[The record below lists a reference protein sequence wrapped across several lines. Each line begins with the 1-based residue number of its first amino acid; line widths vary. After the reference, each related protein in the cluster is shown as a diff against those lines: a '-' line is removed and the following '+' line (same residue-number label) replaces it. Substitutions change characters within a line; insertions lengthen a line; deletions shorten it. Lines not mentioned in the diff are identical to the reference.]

1 MKKHLHYYSRK
12 QDSPLRQQ
20 MIRARL
26 LGKEFSFLTGSGVF
40 SKDRIDAG
48 TLVLIDH
55 MIIKDGWDVLDLG
68 CGYGAVGICIAK
80 NFTKC
85 EVVMSDINERAAR
98 LARRNMS
105 LNDVQN
111 AEARMGDS
119 FENISADEK
128 FDTILINPPRM
139 AGREVC
145 FRMIEESFQ
154 HLKKNGLLQAVAKH
168 NIGGRELSKKM
179 KEVFG
184 NVKEAGKKSGYRVY
198 VSEK

>member
-1 MKKHLHYYSRK
+1 M
-12 QDSPLRQQ
+12 RQQ

-26 LGKEFSFLTGSGVF
+26 LGREFSFLTGSGVF
-40 SKDRIDAG
+40 SKERVDTG

-55 MIIKDGWDVLDLG
+55 MIIKDGWDALDLG
-68 CGYGAVGICIAK
+68 CGDGAVGICIAK

-85 EVVMSDINERAAR
+85 GVVMSDINERAAR

-105 LNDVQN
+105 LNEVQN
-111 AEARMGDS
+111 AEVRVGNL
-119 FENISADEK
+119 FESIANDEK

-145 FRMIEESFQ
+145 FRMIDGSFQ

-198 VSEK
+198 VSGK